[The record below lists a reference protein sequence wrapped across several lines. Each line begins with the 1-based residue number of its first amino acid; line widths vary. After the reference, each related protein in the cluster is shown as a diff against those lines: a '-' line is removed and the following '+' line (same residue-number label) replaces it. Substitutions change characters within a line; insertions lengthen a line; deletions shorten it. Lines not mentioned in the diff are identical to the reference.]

1 MIFIRKYE
9 RKIDMFLECLF
20 IKLLYMTG
28 FLEDDLFVY
37 RFLDGVVVGVVC
49 IWFYFLFLF

>member
-1 MIFIRKYE
+1 
-9 RKIDMFLECLF
+9 MFLECLF
-20 IKLLYMTG
+20 IKLLYTTG